1 MKSEST
7 TKEINLQLPNSLHYQ
22 LSQKAKERGVSLEAL
37 CLSLLE
43 GSGLVDPTMYGALST
58 GQIRDEMTKVMS
70 SNLPDSEIRVRV
82 RQLEVQVR
90 RRIR

>member
-1 MKSEST
+1 MLSEST
-7 TKEINLQLPNSLHYQ
+7 NKELNLQLPSSLHHQ

-43 GSGLVDPTMYGALST
+43 GSNLVDPSMYGSLSM

-70 SNLPDSEIRVRV
+70 SNLPNSDMKTRV
-82 RQLEVQVR
+82 RQLEVQIR
-90 RRIR
+90 RRIK